1 MIGLFWIF
9 NGHLFIA
16 FDDNGNGK
24 KIDHFEFLKE
34 MFPDYN
40 FEKKLQK
47 VTSTYSY
54 FINV

>member
-1 MIGLFWIF
+1 MIGPFWIF

-24 KIDHFEFLKE
+24 KIDHFETLKE

-47 VTSTYSY
+47 VTST
-54 FINV
+54 